1 MGQYPAG
8 WHPDPTGR
16 FEHRYWDGTTWT
28 DNVSVAGQMHH
39 DPVVTLPEPA
49 AVVAPDPEPEP
60 VPPEPEPVAP
70 PDLAPVPGTLD
81 DVPPPVAPQTVP
93 ASHDFFAEGP
103 SARAPGETPTQPVPS
118 ANSEPPGPGWW
129 LASDGNWYPPDP
141 DPTSALPLP
150 VPAAGGGSDLS
161 RRTPMLIGAAAAVV
175 AVAVVLFLVLRGGD
189 GSSSSPSSASDT
201 PAVRTPDTS
210 SNSVDSS
217 ATVGAEFTM
226 TTPDEVGVKL
236 DKLKDASLA
245 GVGYTLT
252 VERAGLADHVDN
264 VGYNARFGTPVTGF
278 TNRTRLAPPKG
289 KRFVVVRYDLET
301 QNTYGSSA
309 PSVSVEVDDVKY
321 SVDLATGVNTL
332 VATVDKGAKDI
343 GLAVQEPED
352 SQVVSVR
359 TGKRAGGYPA
369 VLYRSGRRI
378 AVNDT
383 ASLPYVMTGPQK
395 SYGLTCGGAGRL
407 DVVLGDAELVWSQ
420 RDSKILQNV
429 QLSGALAPPSKGSSA
444 WLVVKINDFNAQ
456 SPRYCGKNPKIP
468 PERVA
473 LVLPD
478 GSQVTAA
485 LATTQYVAFMVPA
498 DMTSAQFELR
508 PGDNI
513 LDEQSPGHI
522 FNFGGAVAQVPITFS
537 SSAGSA
543 TTTTTA
549 P

>member
-1 MGQYPAG
+1 MDQYPAG

-16 FEHRYWDGTTWT
+16 FEHRYWDGTAWT

-39 DPVVTLPEPA
+39 DPVVTPPEPA
-49 AVVAPDPEPEP
+49 AAVPPEPVP
-60 VPPEPEPVAP
+60 VPPEPEPAAP
-70 PDLAPVPGTLD
+70 PDLEPVPGTLD
-81 DVPPPVAPQTVP
+81 DVPPPPGSQTVP
-93 ASHDFFAEGP
+93 
-103 SARAPGETPTQPVPS
+103 PVTT
-118 ANSEPPGPGWW
+118 EPPGPGWW

-141 DPTSALPLP
+141 DPTSVLPLP
-150 VPAAGGGSDLS
+150 MAEAGSGSGAS

-189 GSSSSPSSASDT
+189 DPSPASSSSDT
-201 PAVRTPDTS
+201 PALRTPDAGRS
-210 SNSVDSS
+210 SVDSS
-217 ATVGAEFTM
+217 ATVGSEFTM

-236 DKLKDASLA
+236 DELEDASLA

-252 VERAGLADHVDN
+252 VERAGFADHVDN

-301 QNTYGSSA
+301 QNSYGSNA
-309 PSVSVEVDDVKY
+309 PAVSVAVDDVKY

-352 SQVVSVR
+352 SQVVSVQ
-359 TGKRAGGYPA
+359 TGKRARGYPE

-383 ASLPYVMTGPQK
+383 ASLPYVMTGPQE
-395 SYGLTCGGAGRL
+395 SYGLTCAGAGRL

-429 QLSGALAPPSKGSSA
+429 QLSGALAPPPKGSSA

-456 SPRYCGKNPKIP
+456 SPKYCGTNPKIP

-485 LATTQYVAFMVPA
+485 LATTEYVAFVVPA

-513 LDEQSPGHI
+513 LDERSPGHI

-543 TTTTTA
+543 TTTSTA